1 MRYARLPPW
10 RVLVRAVTPCAR
22 LPLSEAL
29 DGHMRARPPAIVIT
43 IPLEQRPSI
52 HLVCANSSEEARIR
66 EHIAAQPELCEL
78 VEAALRLERAA

>member
-1 MRYARLPPW
+1 
-10 RVLVRAVTPCAR
+10 
-22 LPLSEAL
+22 
-29 DGHMRARPPAIVIT
+29 MRARPPLLVIT